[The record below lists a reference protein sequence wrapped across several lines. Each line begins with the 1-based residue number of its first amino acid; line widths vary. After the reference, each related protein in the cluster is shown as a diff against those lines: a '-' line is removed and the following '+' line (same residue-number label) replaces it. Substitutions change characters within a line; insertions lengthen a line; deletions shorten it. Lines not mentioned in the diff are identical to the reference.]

1 MHVVVTGAAGR
12 LARVLLPRLLAHPDI
27 TRVTGIDRRP
37 CDLRHPRFE
46 AVMADIRSPRIG
58 EQLNGADVLVH
69 MAFVLMGGGLGRRRH
84 RRELI
89 RAINVGG
96 SIGVFEAAYEAGL
109 SRLVFLSSAV
119 VYGAWPDNPP
129 LIGEDRPLRA
139 MPGFA
144 YAEDKVA
151 VEHWLDDFERAHPEL
166 AVLRLRPHVILGP
179 QAHPLLR
186 LMPRQPFYPVFHGPE
201 ALTQCVWEE
210 DVAAAVEAALFTEAR
225 GAFNLAAQPPMS
237 FRDMLRH
244 TGQRPLPVP
253 LALAGFLHRLAWLAT
268 PAVGEPGWVQG
279 MRHSLAVS
287 SERAET
293 VLGWQARYDTCTA
306 LRALADRERG
316 RDGGRDRDT
325 PA

>member
-12 LARVLLPRLLAHPDI
+12 LARVLLPRLLAHPQI
-27 TRVTGIDRRP
+27 ERVTGIDRRS
-37 CDLRHPRFE
+37 CDFSHPKFD
-46 AVMADIRSPRIG
+46 AVAADVRSPRIG
-58 EQLNGADVLVH
+58 EHLEGADALVH

-89 RAINVGG
+89 RDINVAG
-96 SIGVFEAAYEAGL
+96 SIRVFEAAYAAGL

-119 VYGAWPDNPP
+119 VYGAWADNPP

-151 VEHWLDDFERAHPEL
+151 VERWLDGFEETHPEP

-186 LMPRQPFYPVFHGPE
+186 LMPRQPFYPAFKGPE
-201 ALTQCVWEE
+201 ALTQCVWED
-210 DVAAAVEAALFTEAR
+210 DVAAAVEAALFTAAR

-244 TGQRPLPVP
+244 TGRRPLPLP
-253 LALAGFLHRLAWLAT
+253 LALAGFAHRLAWWAT

-287 SERAET
+287 SEKAESE
-293 VLGWQARYDTCTA
+293 LGWRARYDTLAC
-306 LRALADRERG
+306 LRALSDPAHGPDR
-316 RDGGRDRDT
+316 DADRDT
-325 PA
+325 P